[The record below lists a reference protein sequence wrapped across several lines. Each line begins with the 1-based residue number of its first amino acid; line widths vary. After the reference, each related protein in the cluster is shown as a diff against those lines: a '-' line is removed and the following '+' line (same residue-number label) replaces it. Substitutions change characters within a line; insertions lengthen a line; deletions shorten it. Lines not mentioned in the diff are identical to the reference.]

1 MLIEF
6 RLKRVFS
13 MFRYIVNFRGVN
25 GIILHQSPEIT
36 PISRKLHQFP
46 EIFIIS
52 KVSGLVAQKAKRFP
66 KKLKIIKTLKCPWV
80 PRCSVIC
87 PRLPYFVRSSTGLNH
102 AMSSWLWNM
111 NRIVQVFLFMRNG
124 APDKIIR
131 FSTTRSKFNIRIEIM
146 LQQFEDI
153 PISRPIFNGT

>member
-1 MLIEF
+1 MLLYQISGNKRGFPWNKLFGKWLLQALKNPQNAKKIE
-6 RLKRVFS
+6 
-13 MFRYIVNFRGVN
+13 
-25 GIILHQSPEIT
+25 
-36 PISRKLHQFP
+36 
-46 EIFIIS
+46 
-52 KVSGLVAQKAKRFP
+52 
-66 KKLKIIKTLKCPWV
+66 IIKTLKCPWV

-87 PRLPYFVRSSTGLNH
+87 PRLPYFVRSSTGLNQ

-146 LQQFEDI
+146 LQRYFEDI